1 MFISLRQS
9 CWTTLEIISRRAIAV
24 INSKQAL
31 KTQGIYSLPSEP
43 SASLLAEVNP
53 VTYSQY
59 LLERNVLP
67 INFVGGRSR
76 INYISKT
83 GDELSVWSNNVP
95 ELTGFFSE
103 TAQLGISKINSNETS
118 TGQIGYSG
126 INSSQIIVQKPGTL
140 EKTRL
145 DVGIPQVTVTKFSP
159 NQITT
164 SQIDTAQ
171 VDIAKFSTSNID
183 KLQFNPTQ
191 VSVLQNE
198 ALKISL
204 PNSIKS
210 QKLFSIHIIN
220 QR

>member
-1 MFISLRQS
+1 MDFG
-9 CWTTLEIISRRAIAV
+9 AIAV
-24 INSKQAL
+24 RDSKQAL
-31 KTQGIYSLPSEP
+31 KTQGIYSPPSEP
-43 SASLLAEVNP
+43 SAFFLAEVYP
-53 VTYSQY
+53 VTSSQY

-67 INFVGGRSR
+67 INFVRGRSQ

-83 GDELSVWSNNVP
+83 GDKFSVRSNNVP

-103 TAQLGISKINSNETS
+103 TTQLGISKINSNETS
-118 TGQIGYSG
+118 T
-126 INSSQIIVQKPGTL
+126 SQIAYPGVEPFQITV
-140 EKTRL
+140 KKSGTFQVTRL
-145 DVGIPQVTVTKFSP
+145 DVGIPQVTVTKFNP
-159 NQITT
+159 NQIAT

-204 PNSIKS
+204 PSSITS
-210 QKLFSIHIIN
+210 QKLLSIHIIN
-220 QR
+220 LQ